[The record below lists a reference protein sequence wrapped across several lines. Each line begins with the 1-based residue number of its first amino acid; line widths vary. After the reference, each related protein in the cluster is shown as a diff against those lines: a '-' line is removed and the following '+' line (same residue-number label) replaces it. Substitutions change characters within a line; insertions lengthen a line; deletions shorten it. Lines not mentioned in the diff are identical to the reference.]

1 MKTLIATAISSALL
15 LSACSEPSTSA
26 TKANAQQTSQVTATV
41 ENTNPLFV
49 KSTLQYQTPDFNA
62 IKDEHFIP
70 AFEKGMQEQL
80 AEIEAIANNSAAPT
94 FENTIVAMEKS
105 GELLTRTSRIFFNLN
120 GTDSNETRRAIQ
132 SEMAPKL
139 AAHGDNINLNAT
151 LFARIETIYNQRA
164 TLNLTSEETRLVEV
178 IYKGFVRAGAK
189 LNEEQKTRIREIN
202 KELSTLGTQFGQN
215 LMALTKSNVVIV
227 EDKAQLAGLSDAHIT
242 SLANAAK
249 DAGHDG
255 KYLIKITNTTRQ
267 PILASLE
274 NRELRE
280 KVWRA
285 SAERALTGENSNAD
299 IVPTITKLRA
309 ERAALLG
316 YDSYAHFGLES

>member
-15 LSACSEPSTSA
+15 LSACSEPSNTTTNKTAQNEQVSA
-26 TKANAQQTSQVTATV
+26 SI
-41 ENTNPLFV
+41 ESTNPLFV
-49 KSTLQYQTPDFNA
+49 RSTLQYQTPNFNA

-120 GTDSNETRRAIQ
+120 GTDSNEARRAIQ

-151 LFARIETIYNQRA
+151 LFSRIETIYNQRA
-164 TLNLTSEETRLVEV
+164 TLNLTGEETRLVEV
-178 IYKGFVRAGAK
+178 IYKGFVHAGAK

-215 LMALTKSNVVIV
+215 LMALTKSNVIIV
-227 EDKAQLAGLSDAHIT
+227 EDKA
-242 SLANAAK
+242 
-249 DAGHDG
+249 
-255 KYLIKITNTTRQ
+255 
-267 PILASLE
+267 
-274 NRELRE
+274 
-280 KVWRA
+280 
-285 SAERALTGENSNAD
+285 
-299 IVPTITKLRA
+299 
-309 ERAALLG
+309 
-316 YDSYAHFGLES
+316 